1 MPLRAYALAIDRNL
15 VHGAEPPNAEL
26 GPALSFG
33 RAYAE
38 PVEKRG
44 DAVVRQ
50 YACEFMDQSHGLDIG
65 LTAILTSTVFGHFK
79 PRMIAALLIQYEVQL
94 IFLERDDDLF
104 QDGP

>member
-1 MPLRAYALAIDRNL
+1 MPLGAFALTIDRNL
-15 VHGAEPPNAEL
+15 VHGAEVANAEL

-38 PVEKRG
+38 PVEKGG

-65 LTAILTSTVFGHFK
+65 LPAILAITVFRHFK
-79 PRMIAALLIQYEVQL
+79 PRMIAALQMQYEAQPIGL
-94 IFLERDDDLF
+94 DRDDDLV